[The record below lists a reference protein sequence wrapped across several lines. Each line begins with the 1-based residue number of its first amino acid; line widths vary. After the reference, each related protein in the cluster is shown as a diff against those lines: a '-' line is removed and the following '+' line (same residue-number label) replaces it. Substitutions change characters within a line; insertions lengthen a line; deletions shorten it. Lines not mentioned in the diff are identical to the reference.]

1 MLASSSLQVRTSA
14 AQVCPACP
22 TSLDWLWAPAQQAGR
37 WAPAH
42 ICLPQQPMPRQCLGS
57 GSRPLGSSDGP
68 ASLPHGSVFQLLL
81 SPPWP
86 ADNPSSSPH
95 HWSPSPSF
103 PPIRRASTP
112 SSLKGSPCIST
123 SSQSYGSSST
133 PACSSFCFT
142 DGKTE
147 ILGLC
152 QSKPSLELA
161 LAAPAPPPPWGC
173 PSFFSGTQGPQ
184 NPPAPNAPPC

>member
-1 MLASSSLQVRTSA
+1 MQGPTDHRGSPRPSQAPLPLLQPSGPTALSP
-14 AQVCPACP
+14 QVCGLGP
-22 TSLDWLWAPAQQAGR
+22 S
-37 WAPAH
+37 
-42 ICLPQQPMPRQCLGS
+42 QPPLSLGS